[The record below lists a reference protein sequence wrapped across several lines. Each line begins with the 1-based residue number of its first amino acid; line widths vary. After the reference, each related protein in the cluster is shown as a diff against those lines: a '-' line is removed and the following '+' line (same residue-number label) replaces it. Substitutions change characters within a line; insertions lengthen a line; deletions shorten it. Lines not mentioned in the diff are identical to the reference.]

1 MKLTKNQA
9 KEIRALKAMKDE
21 EIDLTDIPE
30 LQNPGRLIVGR
41 CYRPIKKSLTIRIDA
56 DVLAWVK
63 RQGTKGYQTRIN
75 WPLRTAIY
83 STMNYEHYP
92 ASNLDAPPNPR
103 RRPLPPTPQPPTHHT
118 SPPTPSTP
126 PHSPA

>member
-41 CYRPIKKSLTIRIDA
+41 FYRPIKKSLTIRIDA

-63 RQGTKGYQTRIN
+63 RQGRKGYQTRIN
-75 WPLRTAIY
+75 WLLRTAIY
-83 STMNYEHYP
+83 STMKYEHY
-92 ASNLDAPPNPR
+92 AVSNLDGTQKWGRGHFLATKEPNMNQT
-103 RRPLPPTPQPPTHHT
+103 L
-118 SPPTPSTP
+118 
-126 PHSPA
+126 